1 MSTFFSQNLRF
12 LRSKMSEKTSQE
24 KLAELIKIK
33 KPTLGSYESGRAEP
47 KYADLIDIAEFFKV
61 EVDELLKE
69 DLSKRLPGMANKPKL
84 RILATT
90 VDSNNEENIEM
101 VPVKALAGYTAS
113 YDDVEFIQE
122 LPTFQ
127 VPFLPRDKKYRVFPI
142 KGESMLPL
150 QPGSLVFA
158 EYVEDWTA
166 IKDGTICIVVTR
178 EDGVV
183 LKQVINHL
191 ADRKVL
197 ILNSTNKTY
206 DPYPILGSEIQEIW
220 KFAGYFHNEFPSKSE
235 GNESEV
241 RRQ

>member
-24 KLAELIKIK
+24 KLAELLNIK

-47 KYADLIDIAEFFKV
+47 KYMDLISLAEFFKV

-69 DLSKRLPGMANKPKL
+69 DLSTRIPGLSNKPKL

-90 VDSNNEENIEM
+90 VDANNEENIEM

-113 YDDVEFIQE
+113 YDDLDFVRD

-127 VPFLPRDKKYRVFPI
+127 VPFLPKDKKYRVFPI

-158 EYVEDWTA
+158 EYVEDWTQ

-191 ADRKVL
+191 AERKVL

-220 KFAGYFHNEFPSKSE
+220 KFAGYFHDAFP
-235 GNESEV
+235 EV
-241 RRQ
+241 

>member
-24 KLAELIKIK
+24 KLAELLNIK

-47 KYADLIDIAEFFKV
+47 KYADLIALAEFFKV

-69 DLSKRLPGMANKPKL
+69 DLSKRIPGLSNKPKL

-90 VDSNNEENIEM
+90 VDQNNEENIEM

-113 YDDVEFIQE
+113 YDDIGFIQE

-127 VPFLPRDKKYRVFPI
+127 VPFLPKDKKYRVFPI

-158 EYVEDWTA
+158 EYVEDWTS

-191 ADRKVL
+191 AERKVL

-220 KFAGYFHNEFPSKSE
+220 KFAGYFHEAFPE
-235 GNESEV
+235 N
-241 RRQ
+241 

>member
-24 KLAELIKIK
+24 KLAELINIK

-47 KYADLIDIAEFFKV
+47 KYADLIEIAEFFKV

-206 DPYPILGSEIQEIW
+206 DPYPILGAEIQEIW
-220 KFAGYFHNEFPSKSE
+220 KFAGYFHSDFPSKSE

>member
-24 KLAELIKIK
+24 KLAELLNIK

-47 KYADLIDIAEFFKV
+47 KYADLISLAEFFNV

-69 DLSKRLPGMANKPKL
+69 DLSTRIPGLAGKPKL

-90 VDSNNEENIEM
+90 VDQNNEENIEM

-113 YDDVEFIQE
+113 YDDIGFIQE

-127 VPFLPRDKKYRVFPI
+127 VPFLPKDKKYRVFPI

-150 QPGSLVFA
+150 HPGSLVFA
-158 EYVEDWTA
+158 EYVEDWTS

-191 ADRKVL
+191 AERKVL

-220 KFAGYFHNEFPSKSE
+220 KFAGYFHEAFPE
-235 GNESEV
+235 N
-241 RRQ
+241 

>member
-47 KYADLIDIAEFFKV
+47 KYADLIEIAEFFKV

-191 ADRKVL
+191 AERKVL

-220 KFAGYFHNEFPSKSE
+220 KFAGYFHSDFPNAE
-235 GNESEV
+235 
-241 RRQ
+241 

>member
-12 LRSKMSEKTSQE
+12 LLSNMSEKTSQE
-24 KLAELIKIK
+24 KLAELINIK

-47 KYADLIDIAEFFKV
+47 KYADLIEIAEFFKV

-191 ADRKVL
+191 AERKVL

-220 KFAGYFHNEFPSKSE
+220 KFAGYFHSDFPNAE
-235 GNESEV
+235 
-241 RRQ
+241 

>member
-12 LRSKMSEKTSQE
+12 LRSKMPEKTSQE
-24 KLAELIKIK
+24 KLAELINIK

-47 KYADLIDIAEFFKV
+47 KYADLIEIAEFFKV

-191 ADRKVL
+191 AERKVL
-197 ILNSTNKTY
+197 ILNSTNKSY

-220 KFAGYFHNEFPSKSE
+220 KFAGYFHSEFPNAE
-235 GNESEV
+235 
-241 RRQ
+241 

>member
-47 KYADLIDIAEFFKV
+47 KYADLIEIAEFFKV

-158 EYVEDWTA
+158 EYVEDWTQ

-191 ADRKVL
+191 AERKVL

-220 KFAGYFHNEFPSKSE
+220 KFAGYFHEAFPE
-235 GNESEV
+235 A
-241 RRQ
+241 

>member
-47 KYADLIDIAEFFKV
+47 KYADLIEIAEFFKV

-220 KFAGYFHNEFPSKSE
+220 KFAGYFHSDFPNAE
-235 GNESEV
+235 
-241 RRQ
+241 

>member
-12 LRSKMSEKTSQE
+12 LRTKMSEKTSQE
-24 KLAELIKIK
+24 KLAELINIK

-47 KYADLIDIAEFFKV
+47 KYADLIEIAEFFKV

-191 ADRKVL
+191 AERKVL

-220 KFAGYFHNEFPSKSE
+220 KFAGYFHSEFPNAE
-235 GNESEV
+235 
-241 RRQ
+241 

>member
-1 MSTFFSQNLRF
+1 
-12 LRSKMSEKTSQE
+12 
-24 KLAELIKIK
+24 
-33 KPTLGSYESGRAEP
+33 
-47 KYADLIDIAEFFKV
+47 
-61 EVDELLKE
+61 
-69 DLSKRLPGMANKPKL
+69 
-84 RILATT
+84 
-90 VDSNNEENIEM
+90 
-101 VPVKALAGYTAS
+101 
-113 YDDVEFIQE
+113 
-122 LPTFQ
+122 
-127 VPFLPRDKKYRVFPI
+127 
-142 KGESMLPL
+142 MLPL

-191 ADRKVL
+191 AERKVL

-220 KFAGYFHNEFPSKSE
+220 KFAGYFHSDFPSKSE

>member
-24 KLAELIKIK
+24 KLAELINIK

-47 KYADLIDIAEFFKV
+47 KYADLIEIAEFFKV

-220 KFAGYFHNEFPSKSE
+220 KCAGYFHSDFPNAE
-235 GNESEV
+235 
-241 RRQ
+241 

>member
-69 DLSKRLPGMANKPKL
+69 DLSKRLPGIANKPKL

-220 KFAGYFHNEFPSKSE
+220 KFAGYFHSDFPNAE
-235 GNESEV
+235 
-241 RRQ
+241 

>member
-24 KLAELIKIK
+24 KLAELINIK

-47 KYADLIDIAEFFKV
+47 KYADLIEIAEFFKV

-220 KFAGYFHNEFPSKSE
+220 KFAGYFYSEFPNAE
-235 GNESEV
+235 
-241 RRQ
+241 

>member
-24 KLAELIKIK
+24 KLAELINIK

-47 KYADLIDIAEFFKV
+47 KYADLIEIAEFFKV

-69 DLSKRLPGMANKPKL
+69 DLSKRLLGMANKPKL

-191 ADRKVL
+191 AERKVL

-220 KFAGYFHNEFPSKSE
+220 KFAGYFHSDFPNAE
-235 GNESEV
+235 
-241 RRQ
+241 

>member
-12 LRSKMSEKTSQE
+12 LRSKMPEKTSQE
-24 KLAELIKIK
+24 KLAELINIK

-47 KYADLIDIAEFFKV
+47 KYADLIEIAEFFKV

-220 KFAGYFHNEFPSKSE
+220 KFAGYFHSDFPNAE
-235 GNESEV
+235 
-241 RRQ
+241 

>member
-24 KLAELIKIK
+24 KLAELLNIK

-47 KYADLIDIAEFFKV
+47 KYMDLISLAEFFNV

-69 DLSKRLPGMANKPKL
+69 DLSTRIPGLASKPKL

-90 VDSNNEENIEM
+90 VDANNEENIEM
-101 VPVKALAGYTAS
+101 VPIQALAGYTAS
-113 YDDVEFIQE
+113 YDNLDFVRD

-127 VPFLPRDKKYRVFPI
+127 VPFLPKDKKYRVFPI

-158 EYVEDWTA
+158 EYVEDWTL

-191 ADRKVL
+191 AERKVL

-220 KFAGYFHNEFPSKSE
+220 KFAGYFYNEFPEK
-235 GNESEV
+235 
-241 RRQ
+241 

>member
-24 KLAELIKIK
+24 KLAELLNIK

-47 KYADLIDIAEFFKV
+47 KYADLISLAEFFNV

-69 DLSKRLPGMANKPKL
+69 DLSTRIPGLSNKPKL

-90 VDSNNEENIEM
+90 VDQNNEENIEM

-113 YDDVEFIQE
+113 YDDIGFIQE

-158 EYVEDWTA
+158 EYVEDWTQ

-191 ADRKVL
+191 AERKVL

-220 KFAGYFHNEFPSKSE
+220 KFAGYFHEAFPE
-235 GNESEV
+235 N
-241 RRQ
+241 

>member
-24 KLAELIKIK
+24 KLAELINIK

-158 EYVEDWTA
+158 EYVEDWAA

-206 DPYPILGSEIQEIW
+206 DPYPILGAEIQEIW
-220 KFAGYFHNEFPSKSE
+220 KFAGYFHSDFPNAE
-235 GNESEV
+235 
-241 RRQ
+241 

>member
-24 KLAELIKIK
+24 KLAELLNIK

-47 KYADLIDIAEFFKV
+47 KYADLISLAEFFNV

-69 DLSKRLPGMANKPKL
+69 DLSTRIPGLSNKPKL

-90 VDSNNEENIEM
+90 VDQNNEENIEM

-113 YDDVEFIQE
+113 YDDIGFIQE

-127 VPFLPRDKKYRVFPI
+127 VPFLPKDKKYRVFPI

-158 EYVEDWTA
+158 EYVEDWTQ

-191 ADRKVL
+191 AERKVL

-220 KFAGYFHNEFPSKSE
+220 KFAGYFHEAFPE
-235 GNESEV
+235 A
-241 RRQ
+241 

>member
-24 KLAELIKIK
+24 KLAELLNIK

-47 KYADLIDIAEFFKV
+47 KYADLISLAEFFNV

-69 DLSKRLPGMANKPKL
+69 DLSTRIPGLSNKPKL

-90 VDSNNEENIEM
+90 VDQNNEENIEM

-113 YDDVEFIQE
+113 YDDIGFIQE

-127 VPFLPRDKKYRVFPI
+127 VPFLPKDKKYRVFPI

-158 EYVEDWTA
+158 EYVEDWTS

-191 ADRKVL
+191 AERKVL

-220 KFAGYFHNEFPSKSE
+220 KFAGYFCNDFPE
-235 GNESEV
+235 N
-241 RRQ
+241 

>member
-24 KLAELIKIK
+24 KLAELINIK

-47 KYADLIDIAEFFKV
+47 KYADLIEMAEFFKV

-166 IKDGTICIVVTR
+166 IKDGTICIVVTC

-220 KFAGYFHNEFPSKSE
+220 KFAGYFHSDFPNAE
-235 GNESEV
+235 
-241 RRQ
+241 

>member
-158 EYVEDWTA
+158 EYVEDWNA

-206 DPYPILGSEIQEIW
+206 DPYPILGAEIQEIW
-220 KFAGYFHNEFPSKSE
+220 KFAGYFHSDFPITE
-235 GNESEV
+235 
-241 RRQ
+241 

>member
-12 LRSKMSEKTSQE
+12 LRSKMPEKTSQE
-24 KLAELIKIK
+24 KLAELINIK

-47 KYADLIDIAEFFKV
+47 KYADLIQIADFFKV

-69 DLSKRLPGMANKPKL
+69 DLSKRLPGMGNKPKL

-113 YDDVEFIQE
+113 YDDIEFIQE

-127 VPFLPRDKKYRVFPI
+127 VPFLPSDKKYRVFPI

-158 EYVEDWTA
+158 EYVEDWTS

-191 ADRKVL
+191 AERKVL

-220 KFAGYFHNEFPSKSE
+220 KFAGYFHNEFPNAE
-235 GNESEV
+235 
-241 RRQ
+241 

>member
-12 LRSKMSEKTSQE
+12 LRSKMPEKTSQE
-24 KLAELIKIK
+24 KLAELINIK

-47 KYADLIDIAEFFKV
+47 KYADLIEIADFFKV

-191 ADRKVL
+191 AERKVL

-220 KFAGYFHNEFPSKSE
+220 KFAGYFHSDFPNAE
-235 GNESEV
+235 
-241 RRQ
+241 

>member
-1 MSTFFSQNLRF
+1 
-12 LRSKMSEKTSQE
+12 MSEKTSQE
-24 KLAELIKIK
+24 KLAELINIK

-47 KYADLIDIAEFFKV
+47 KYADLIEIAEFFKV

-220 KFAGYFHNEFPSKSE
+220 KFAGYFHSDFPNAE
-235 GNESEV
+235 
-241 RRQ
+241 

>member
-12 LRSKMSEKTSQE
+12 LRSKMPEKTSQE

-47 KYADLIDIAEFFKV
+47 KYADLIEIAEFFKV

-69 DLSKRLPGMANKPKL
+69 DLSKRMPGMANKPKL

-166 IKDGTICIVVTR
+166 IKDGSICIVVTR

-220 KFAGYFHNEFPSKSE
+220 KFAGYFHSEFPNGE
-235 GNESEV
+235 
-241 RRQ
+241 

>member
-47 KYADLIDIAEFFKV
+47 KYADLIEIAEFFKV

-220 KFAGYFHNEFPSKSE
+220 KFAGYFHNDFPNAE
-235 GNESEV
+235 
-241 RRQ
+241 

>member
-24 KLAELIKIK
+24 KLAELLNIK

-47 KYADLIDIAEFFKV
+47 KYADLIALAEFFKV

-69 DLSKRLPGMANKPKL
+69 DLSKRIPGLSNKPKL

-90 VDSNNEENIEM
+90 VDQNNEENIEM

-113 YDDVEFIQE
+113 YDDIGFIQE

-127 VPFLPRDKKYRVFPI
+127 VPFLPKNKKYRVFPI

-158 EYVEDWTA
+158 EYVEDWTS

-191 ADRKVL
+191 AERKVL

-220 KFAGYFHNEFPSKSE
+220 KFAGYFHEAFPE
-235 GNESEV
+235 N
-241 RRQ
+241 

>member
-12 LRSKMSEKTSQE
+12 LRSKMPEKTSQE
-24 KLAELIKIK
+24 KLAELINIK

-47 KYADLIDIAEFFKV
+47 KYADLIEIAEFFKV

-191 ADRKVL
+191 AERKVL

-220 KFAGYFHNEFPSKSE
+220 KFAGYFHSDFPIAE
-235 GNESEV
+235 
-241 RRQ
+241 

>member
-47 KYADLIDIAEFFKV
+47 KYADLIEIAEFFKV

-220 KFAGYFHNEFPSKSE
+220 KFAGYFHSDFPSKSE

-241 RRQ
+241 RR

>member
-24 KLAELIKIK
+24 KLAELLNIK

-47 KYADLIDIAEFFKV
+47 KYADLISLAEFFKV

-69 DLSKRLPGMANKPKL
+69 DLSKRIPGLSNKPKL

-90 VDSNNEENIEM
+90 VDANNEENIEM

-113 YDDVEFIQE
+113 YDDLDFVRD

-127 VPFLPRDKKYRVFPI
+127 LPFLPKDKKYRVLPI

-158 EYVEDWTA
+158 EYVEDWTQ

-191 ADRKVL
+191 AERKVL

-220 KFAGYFHNEFPSKSE
+220 KFAGYFYNEFP
-235 GNESEV
+235 ES
-241 RRQ
+241 

>member
-24 KLAELIKIK
+24 KLAELLNIK

-47 KYADLIDIAEFFKV
+47 KYADLISLAEFFNV

-69 DLSKRLPGMANKPKL
+69 DLSTRIPGLSNKPKL

-90 VDSNNEENIEM
+90 VDQNNEENIEM

-113 YDDVEFIQE
+113 YDDIGFIQE

-127 VPFLPRDKKYRVFPI
+127 VPFLPKNKKYRVFPI

-158 EYVEDWTA
+158 EYVEDWTS

-191 ADRKVL
+191 AERKVL

-220 KFAGYFHNEFPSKSE
+220 KFAGYFHEAFPE
-235 GNESEV
+235 N
-241 RRQ
+241 